1 MCVQLTVRD
10 TVPAVGQIRA
20 TVRLHLG
27 RSAARRVQ
35 ERVALSVEGPLVV
48 RAMRWPV
55 SGERVQGVTYVS
67 TYLHVCTYVCMYL
80 STAGSLEG
88 LFGTGF

>member
-1 MCVQLTVRD
+1 MYERD

-35 ERVALSVEGPLVV
+35 ERSVDSGGKGHALAGEGCVV
-48 RAMRWPV
+48 RGA
-55 SGERVQGVTYVS
+55 
-67 TYLHVCTYVCMYL
+67 C
-80 STAGSLEG
+80 
-88 LFGTGF
+88 